1 MKYPAR
7 RRSGALLSGLLVLAA
22 LAPAL
27 ALPGTYAPQTAR
39 DVRFAGGGSSV
50 TLPFEEDDGHIVLRG
65 TIGGSAPLWL
75 ILDTGAT
82 GSLIDSRQ
90 ARALGLPFGESFQ
103 VIGAAGAVDAW
114 EVESA
119 SIGLPGLGACPRKA
133 RSSSGASRR
142 MRMCESSTQNAS
154 AASMQDVRPALHVLR
169 RERLHRARLRPAG
182 RRARGNGHA
191 TTSVMPPTCSWQRFS
206 WQRFARVSDV

>member
-27 ALPGTYAPQTAR
+27 ALPGTDIPPAAR

-50 TLPFEEDDGHIVLRG
+50 TLPLEEDDGHIVLRG

-90 ARALGLPFGESFQ
+90 ARALGLPFGEPFQ

-114 EVESA
+114 EVERA
-119 SIGLPGLGACPRKA
+119 SIGLPGLELKD
-133 RSSSGASRR
+133 
-142 MRMCESSTQNAS
+142 Q
-154 AASMQDVRPALHVLR
+154 SMVA
-169 RERLHRARLRPAG
+169 
-182 RRARGNGHA
+182 
-191 TTSVMPPTCSWQRFS
+191 MPLDFL
-206 WQRFARVSDV
+206 